1 MRRQKLIILLLL
13 IAGYA
18 HAQTLET
25 AFPVIDSLYK
35 DYAEKNHIPGLAYG
49 IVADGKL
56 VHTGTF
62 GYTDVQK
69 KTPVTPR
76 SVFRIASMTKSFTA
90 MAILSLRDA
99 GKLNLDDPVYKY
111 IPEIKQIHP
120 LTDDS
125 PPITIRYLLTH
136 SAGFPEDNP
145 WGDRQLQRTDEE
157 LINFIKNGVS
167 LSNTPGLAYE
177 YSNLGFALLGHI
189 VTKAAGE
196 PYEQYIRRTIFQPLG
211 MGHTYWEYTE
221 APSETLAHG
230 YRWLNLQW
238 KEEPML
244 HSGAY
249 GAMGGMLTS
258 LEDFSRYMVFHL
270 SAWPP
275 RNGADTGPIKRSSVR
290 EMHQPGKISGFY
302 TQAKNAAGDLCPRI
316 SAYNCGLGWNRDC
329 TGKEWVG
336 HSGGLPG
343 FGSHWMILPEYGIGI
358 VSFCNLTY
366 EATATLNTQIAQR
379 LIDMAHL
386 QPRQLP
392 ASDIL
397 KKRQQQLMALLP
409 DWKDAPASGIFSE
422 NFFAD
427 YLIDSL
433 RKEATA
439 LFTKAGRILRVE
451 EIVPDNQLRGTFRIV
466 GEKADLLVRFT
477 LSPENPALIQAY
489 SIREAPARQTQPP
502 SDQPTRTQSPVT
514 RSAQTKYGLE
524 TISSLSEYRR
534 QVAADP
540 RQAIVPLDKFIP
552 GIRLDIRYA
561 TNNNIMH
568 RPMYRTATAFLRLPA
583 AEALRDIQHELKPMG
598 YGLKIYDGYRPYR
611 VTVDF
616 YEAYHDS
623 NFVASPY
630 TGSRHN
636 RGCAID
642 LTLIDLTTGK
652 ELDMPTPYD
661 DFTEK
666 ASATYACTS
675 QQVLKNRQLLQRVM
689 LKHGFVIY
697 PSEWWH
703 FDFEGWRSYPV
714 MDLTFEDLSGR

>member
-1 MRRQKLIILLLL
+1 MKRQTLIILLLL
-13 IAGYA
+13 VAGRVP
-18 HAQTLET
+18 AQSLEA

-35 DYAEKNHIPGLAYG
+35 DYAEKNHIPGLAFA
-49 IVADGKL
+49 IVANGKL

-69 KTPVTPR
+69 KTPVTAR

-111 IPEIKQIHP
+111 IPEIKKIHT

-125 PPITIRYLLTH
+125 PPITIRHLLTH

-157 LINFIKNGVS
+157 LISFIKGGVS
-167 LSNTPGLAYE
+167 LSNTPGLAFE

-189 VTKAAGE
+189 VTKVAGE

-211 MGHTYWEYTE
+211 MDHTYWEYTE
-221 APSETLAHG
+221 APPETLAHG

-238 KEEPML
+238 KEEPLL

-258 LEDFSRYMVFHL
+258 LEDFSHYMIFHL

-275 RNGADTGPIKRSSVR
+275 RNETDAGPVKRGTIR

-302 TQAKNAAGDLCPRI
+302 TQARNASGDPCPRLT
-316 SAYNCGLGWNRDC
+316 AYNCGLVWNKDC
-329 TGKEWVG
+329 TGKEGIG

-343 FGSHWMILPEYGIGI
+343 FGSHWMIVPDYGIGV

-366 EATATLNTQIAQR
+366 EATPALNVQVLQR
-379 LIDMAHL
+379 LIDIARL
-386 QPRQLP
+386 KPRQLP

-433 RKEATA
+433 RKEAKT
-439 LFTKAGRILRVE
+439 FFDKAGKVLRVE
-451 EIVPDNQLRGTFRIV
+451 DIVPENQLRGTFRIV
-466 GEKADLLVRFT
+466 GENTSLQVRFT

-489 SIREAPARQTQPP
+489 SIHETPQPSTSQSTPTP
-502 SDQPTRTQSPVT
+502 ST
-514 RSAQTKYGLE
+514 RSKYGLKPV
-524 TISSLSEYRR
+524 SSLSDYRQ
-534 QVAADP
+534 QVSANP

-561 TNNNIMH
+561 TNKNIMH
-568 RPMYRTATAFLRLPA
+568 RPVYRTAAAFLRLPA
-583 AEALRDIQHELKPMG
+583 AEALKDIQQELKQQG

-611 VTVDF
+611 VTVEF

-636 RGCAID
+636 RGCAVD
-642 LTLIDLTTGK
+642 LTLVDLRTGK

-666 ASATYACTS
+666 ASATYTHISEQAR
-675 QQVLKNRQLLQRVM
+675 KNRQRLQDVM

-703 FDFEGWRSYPV
+703 FDFDGWKSYPV
-714 MDLTFEDLSGR
+714 MDLSFEDLISTQR

>member
-1 MRRQKLIILLLL
+1 MRRQTLIILLLL
-13 IAGYA
+13 VTG
-18 HAQTLET
+18 HVPAQSLET
-25 AFPVIDSLYK
+25 AFPLIDSLYK
-35 DYAEKNHIPGLAYG
+35 DYAEKNHIPGMAFA
-49 IVADGKL
+49 IVSDGRL
-56 VHTGTF
+56 VHTGAF
-62 GYTDVQK
+62 GYTDIQK
-69 KTPVTPR
+69 KTPVTAR

-111 IPEIKQIHP
+111 IPEIKQIRP
-120 LTDDS
+120 LTEDS
-125 PPITIRYLLTH
+125 PPITIRHLLTH

-145 WGDRQLQRTDEE
+145 WGDRQLQRTDKE
-157 LINFIKNGVS
+157 LIDFIKGGVS

-189 VTKAAGE
+189 VTKVAGE

-211 MGHTYWEYTE
+211 MDHTYWEYTE
-221 APSETLAHG
+221 APPETLAHG

-258 LEDFSRYMVFHL
+258 LEDFSHYMIFHL

-275 RNGADTGPIKRSSVR
+275 RNGTDAGPIQRSTVR
-290 EMHQPGKISGFY
+290 EMHQPGRISGFY
-302 TQAKNAAGDLCPRI
+302 TQSRNASGDLCPRL
-316 SAYNCGLGWNRDC
+316 SAYNCGLVWNKDC
-329 TGKEWVG
+329 TGKEGIG

-343 FGSHWMILPEYGIGI
+343 FGSHWMIVPEYGIGV

-366 EATATLNTQIAQR
+366 EATSSLNIQVLGR
-379 LIDMAHL
+379 LIDIARL
-386 QPRQLP
+386 KPRQLP
-392 ASDIL
+392 ASEIL

-409 DWKDAPASGIFSE
+409 DWKDAPACGIFSE

-433 RKEATA
+433 RKEAKT
-439 LFTKAGRILRVE
+439 LFDKAGKILRVE
-451 EIVPDNQLRGTFRIV
+451 EILPDNQLRGTFRIV
-466 GEKADLLVRFT
+466 GEKTSLLVRFT

-489 SIREAPARQTQPP
+489 FIREAPDRQTQP
-502 SDQPTRTQSPVT
+502 STDQSPP
-514 RSAQTKYGLE
+514 APANKYGLKPV
-524 TISSLSEYRR
+524 SSLSGYQQ
-534 QVAADP
+534 QVSSDP

-552 GIRLDIRYA
+552 GILLDIRYA

-568 RPMYRTATAFLRLPA
+568 RPVYRTTAAFLRLPA
-583 AEALRDIQHELKPMG
+583 AEALKDIQQELKQLG

-611 VTVDF
+611 VTVAF

-636 RGCAID
+636 RGCAVD
-642 LTLIDLTTGK
+642 LTLVDLRTGK

-666 ASATYACTS
+666 ASATYAHLS
-675 QQVLKNRQLLQRVM
+675 EQARKNRQLLQNVM
-689 LKHGFVIY
+689 LKHGFVIF

-703 FDFEGWRSYPV
+703 FDFEGWKAYPV
-714 MDLTFEDLSGR
+714 MDLSFEDLISAQR